1 MIGEREISEGER
13 DFAELCASWSE
24 FKGRLSEDALRSLP
38 EESVAFALFMAG
50 HAAGLLLAMR
60 RLTGRGGS

>member
-1 MIGEREISEGER
+1 MIGEREMSEAER

-24 FKGRLSEDALRSLP
+24 FKGRLSEASLRSLP
-38 EESVAFALFMAG
+38 DETVAFALYMAG
-50 HAAGLLLAMR
+50 HSAGMLLAMR